1 MVELSIWKA
10 PMFFIF
16 FQVEWI
22 SQTWSFR
29 LRGKN
34 WSNRILKH
42 YFRDL
47 SSGESPFPEETC
59 VTKSHWS
66 LPTPCAPRS
75 HSPKHAPRKY
85 TKPPIC
91 IVHIVS
97 DLCRGVLCGHA
108 ILVQTFTVEKPK
120 ACLTL
125 VCPRSKCDPSST
137 CASGCCTHH
146 GCHHISHGCAL

>member
-1 MVELSIWKA
+1 
-10 PMFFIF
+10 MFFIF

-29 LRGKN
+29 LRGKIDQIESWN
-34 WSNRILKH
+34 ITFEIFRVANLLFLKKRVWQSLIDHFRHHALLARILPSML
-42 YFRDL
+42 R
-47 SSGESPFPEETC
+47 ENIP
-59 VTKSHWS
+59 S
-66 LPTPCAPRS
+66 LL
-75 HSPKHAPRKY
+75 
-85 TKPPIC
+85 C
-91 IVHIVS
+91 IVHIVR

-125 VCPRSKCDPSST
+125 VCPRSKCDQSST